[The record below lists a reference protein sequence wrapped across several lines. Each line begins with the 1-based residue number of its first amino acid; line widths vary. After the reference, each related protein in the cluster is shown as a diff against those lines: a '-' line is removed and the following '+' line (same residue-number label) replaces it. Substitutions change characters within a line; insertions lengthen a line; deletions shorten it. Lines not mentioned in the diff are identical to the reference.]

1 MQAGRALAAACL
13 ALLAG
18 AAGAEV
24 DSDSGNA
31 SASLS
36 ATARLDFVLN
46 IGRFIFFRVG
56 PGNYPNASSQ
66 VGTVDITVRPS
77 IPALPTV
84 PTVSGNNV
92 AVPWS
97 GAAPGTSAVLSNTVP
112 VQVRTNAGQVSI
124 RANAVSPLVNG
135 ASSIPLSQILVSSS
149 NTGLP
154 APTLPDIGTGPSVTV
169 SGTAF
174 GNLVTVRNADWTFS
188 YSPAVLPP
196 AGTYTGQ
203 VSFTAVSP

>member
-1 MQAGRALAAACL
+1 MRTGRALAAACL
-13 ALLAG
+13 LLLAG
-18 AAGAEV
+18 AARGES
-24 DSDSGNA
+24 DSDTGTG
-31 SASLS
+31 SLT
-36 ATARLDFVLN
+36 ATARLDFILN
-46 IGRFIFFRVG
+46 VGRFIFFRVG
-56 PGNYPNASSQ
+56 PGNYPNASST
-66 VGTVDITVRPS
+66 VGQVDITVRPS
-77 IPALPTV
+77 IPSVPTV

-92 AVPWS
+92 VVPWS
-97 GAAPGTSAVLSNTVP
+97 GATPGSSAVLSDTVP
-112 VQVRTNAGQVSI
+112 VTVRTNAGQVSI

-135 ASSIPLSQILVSSS
+135 ANGIPLSQILVSSS
-149 NTGLP
+149 DTGLP
-154 APTLPDIGTGPSVTV
+154 APTLPDTGTGPSVTV